1 MTNGLVINKTSEK
14 RIVITDSPL
23 VTRLKKMKRTVITT
37 SRVIQETLTTNRQ
50 KFKVAMVTL
59 TYRDDVE
66 WDKRHI
72 STYIDHVR
80 KWAKRR
86 GHQVRYVWVMELTK
100 RGRPHYHVVWWLPK
114 GVSMPMADKQGWW
127 KHGMT
132 NSVWARK
139 PVGYIAKYASKGL
152 AFIGDDAPQLPKGAR
167 ICGYGGLDLPMIDW
181 KCWIL
186 CPSWLKDLLGNHSV
200 RKKGCFYFFENER
213 FCGSPWASAFSY
225 KMINFYGA
233 HQFSVR
239 KKCSYWCVEKTYCY
253 SSPWR
258 YDFIE
263 RVLVWRGHQPIYD
276 YDQCFPS
283 FEHSDFNFGVSP
295 LFVPSEPEFEK
306 QAKVDRLR
314 FKYEVDSIAMTGY
327 YDAID
332 RGFAVCNLKEKY
344 DAYST
349 CRTS

>member
-1 MTNGLVINKTSEK
+1 MTTGLVINKTSDPQLNH
-14 RIVITDSPL
+14 RIVITESPL

-66 WDKRHI
+66 WDSRHI
-72 STYIDHVR
+72 SSYLHCVR
-80 KWAKRR
+80 QWAKRR
-86 GHQVRYVWVMELTK
+86 GYQVRYVWVMELTK
-100 RGRPHYHVVWWLPK
+100 RGRPHYHVVFWLPK

-167 ICGYGGLDLPMIDW
+167 ICGYGGLDLPMMDW

-186 CPSWLKDLLGNHSV
+186 CPTWLKELL
-200 RKKGCFYFFENER
+200 ENE
-213 FCGSPWASAFSY
+213 
-225 KMINFYGA
+225 
-233 HQFSVR
+233 QFSVR
-239 KKCSYWCVEKTYCY
+239 KKGSYWCVEKAYCY

-263 RVLVWRGHQPIYD
+263 RVLIWRGHQPIYE
-276 YDQCFPS
+276 YDECFPKGDH
-283 FEHSDFNFGVSP
+283 FDFNFGISSP
-295 LFVPSEPEFEK
+295 FTKSDPNFEK

-314 FKYEVDSIAMTGY
+314 FKDDVDSIALLGY

-332 RGFAVCNLKEKY
+332 RALAVCHSN
-344 DAYST
+344 
-349 CRTS
+349 C